1 MLMKKARWTGGL
13 VHMWVG
19 EVSEDRWTEYEC
31 TECTARVLGRGND
44 MDHGTELGKM
54 AGIGRHG
61 GVLRVNKR

>member
-1 MLMKKARWTGGL
+1 
-13 VHMWVG
+13 MWVG
-19 EVSEDRWTEYEC
+19 EVSEDCWTEYEC
-31 TECTARVLGRGND
+31 TECTARVLGKGND